1 MTADVSP
8 ADFAVFR
15 VQPTRWMDDDAYG
28 HLNNVVYYSLFDS
41 AVNGWMMEACD
52 TDIRQLPTIGV
63 VAETS
68 CRFYAQTGFPDVL
81 HIGLGL
87 ERRGN
92 SSVIYR
98 LAAFREE
105 ASGQL
110 ASSPAAVCRF
120 VHVYVDR
127 ETRRPAP
134 IPGIVGKALDMLED
148 QGSG

>member
-1 MTADVSP
+1 MTDDVSLK
-8 ADFAVFR
+8 DFAVFR

-41 AVNGWMMEACD
+41 AVNGWLMEACD

-68 CRFYAQTGFPDVL
+68 CRYLAQSGFPDIL

-87 ERRGN
+87 ERLGN
-92 SSVIYR
+92 TSVIYR

-105 ASGQL
+105 APGQL
-110 ASSPAAVCRF
+110 APSAAAVCRF

-127 ETRRPAP
+127 ETRRPSP
-134 IPGIVGKALDMLED
+134 IPELVLSALSKLTVVGD
-148 QGSG
+148 

>member
-1 MTADVSP
+1 MTDDVSP
-8 ADFAVFR
+8 TDFAVFR

-41 AVNGWMMEACD
+41 AVNGWLMETCD
-52 TDIRQLPTIGV
+52 TDIRQLPTIGI

-68 CRFYAQTGFPDVL
+68 CRYLAQTGFPDIL

-87 ERRGN
+87 ERLGN
-92 SSVIYR
+92 TSVIYR

-105 ASGQL
+105 TPGQP

-127 ETRRPAP
+127 ETRRPSP
-134 IPGIVGKALDMLED
+134 IPDVVASALSKLTVMD
-148 QGSG
+148 G